1 MKQVE
6 KIWAE
11 LSAKEVENTQEVE
24 LSEEHKVEL
33 ASGAKIAA
41 ALKKLKAASDR
52 LGAADGIYKA
62 VLAYGKVIA
71 DAASAKNEAMSVLEE
86 YVKALAALDIKP
98 NEAPAYKSSKAMI
111 DKSEKTIKN
120 ATKARESIV
129 SAMKSI

>member
-1 MKQVE
+1 MKKVE

-11 LSAKEVENTQEVE
+11 LSAKNTQEVE
-24 LSEEHKVEL
+24 LSEEKKVEL

-41 ALKKLKAASDR
+41 ALKKLKAASDK
-52 LGAADGIYKA
+52 LGGADGIYKA
-62 VLAYGKVIA
+62 VVAYGKVIA
-71 DAASAKNEAMSVLEE
+71 DASAAKNEATSVLEE

-120 ATKARESIV
+120 ATKARQDII

>member
-1 MKQVE
+1 MKKVE
-6 KIWAE
+6 SIWAE
-11 LSAKEVENTQEVE
+11 LSAKSQEASQEVE
-24 LSEEHKVEL
+24 LSEENKVEL

-52 LGAADGIYKA
+52 LGGADGIYKA
-62 VLAYGKVIA
+62 VVSYGKVIA
-71 DAASAKNEAMSVLEE
+71 DASAAKNEAEGVLEE

-111 DKSEKTIKN
+111 DKSQKTIKN
-120 ATKARESIV
+120 ATKARQDII

>member
-6 KIWAE
+6 KVWAE
-11 LSAKEVENTQEVE
+11 LSAKAQEASKEVD
-24 LSEEHKVEL
+24 LSREQKVEL

-52 LGAADGIYKA
+52 LGSADGIYKA

-71 DAASAKNEAMSVLEE
+71 DAASAKNEATKVLEG

>member
-1 MKQVE
+1 MKKVE

-11 LSAKEVENTQEVE
+11 LSAEINKTEEVE
-24 LSEEHKVEL
+24 LSEVKVEL

-41 ALKKLKAASDR
+41 ALKNLKAASDK

-71 DAASAKNEAMSVLEE
+71 DAASAKNEAMNVLDE

-111 DKSEKTIKN
+111 DKSEQTIKN
-120 ATKARESIV
+120 AMKAKDSIV